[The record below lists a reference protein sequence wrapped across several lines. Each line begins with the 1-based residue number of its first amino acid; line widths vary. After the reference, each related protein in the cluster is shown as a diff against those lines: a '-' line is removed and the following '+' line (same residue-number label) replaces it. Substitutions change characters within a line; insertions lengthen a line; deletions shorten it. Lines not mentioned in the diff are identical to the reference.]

1 MAAFEENMSREP
13 FRKVAFFSHAA
24 TFGGAEK
31 CLFELVLELI
41 AKPGWEVLVVVPGQG
56 EQAQRLVESG
66 VRVVVGSLPWMREV
80 SSDGTFLNADDGMAR
95 LERGWIE
102 LVTCTLPSLEEF
114 LPDLIVSQTCTI
126 PWGYFSA
133 ALLGIPHVWNL
144 REYGELDHALFPM
157 LAGVVDDSAISQSAD
172 LVFTCSD
179 EVGRHWEARLGRPYT
194 VLYEIPRLSPQAAAH
209 KGAECETPSFKVV
222 HVGTLSAAKRP
233 ELLLEAIKYV
243 VDQDVDVRVQ
253 FVGDGPQRIELED
266 RARVLGLESRIE
278 FLGWQNDVGAI
289 VAQADVV
296 VSCSRNEAYGRTLPE
311 AASLGVVPV
320 FPDMPNWLETFTPG
334 VDGISYESGNAV
346 DLAKSLLELTDEV
359 RRTELSTRAKAL
371 AERDFDHRPPAEVF
385 EEAVK
390 SLLDGDQASQNS
402 TRVTQAGILQ
412 VLRKYIV
419 LTSEL
424 EAHSAAEARRA
435 SELMD
440 QANRQTS
447 AATLERDQ
455 IMVGFRTLDRECA
468 LLRTELVEVRTALEH
483 IESSKAWRLRQVI
496 RRVLP

>member
-31 CLFELVLELI
+31 DLFELVMDLM
-41 AKPGWEVLVVVPGQG
+41 AQPGWEVLVVVPGQG

-80 SSDGTFLNADDGMAR
+80 SSDGTFLNADDGMNR

-102 LVTCTLPSLEEF
+102 LVACALPSLEEF
-114 LPDLIVSQTCTI
+114 RPDLIVSQTCTI
-126 PWGYFSA
+126 PWGCFSA

-144 REYGELDHALFPM
+144 REYGELDHSLFPM

-172 LVFTCSD
+172 LIFTCSD
-179 EVGRHWEARLGRPYT
+179 EVGRDWEARLGRPYR
-194 VLYEIPRLSPQAAAH
+194 VLYSIPRLSPRAAAH

-222 HVGTLSAAKRP
+222 HVGTLGAAKRP

-266 RARVLGLESRIE
+266 RARILGLDSRIE

-289 VAQADVV
+289 VAQADVA
-296 VSCSRNEAYGRTLPE
+296 VSCSSNEAQGRTLPE

-320 FPDMPNWLETFTPG
+320 FPRTRNWAEKFTSG
-334 VDGISYESGNAV
+334 VDSLSYELGDARS
-346 DLAKSLLELTDEV
+346 LANSLLELTDEV

-371 AERDFDHRPPAEVF
+371 AERDFDHRPPAKVF
-385 EEAVK
+385 EEAVE
-390 SLLDGDQASQNS
+390 SLLDGDRTSQNS
-402 TRVTQAGILQ
+402 ARVTQGVILQ
-412 VLRKYIV
+412 VLRKHIV
-419 LTSEL
+419 LNTAL
-424 EAHSAAEARRA
+424 EAHSATEARRA
-435 SELMD
+435 SEFAD
-440 QANRQTS
+440 QANRETS
-447 AATLERDQ
+447 AAKLERDQ
-455 IMVGFRTLDRECA
+455 MMVGFRTLDRECA
-468 LLRTELVEVRTALEH
+468 LLRTELVEVRAALEH
-483 IESSKAWRLRQVI
+483 IESSKAWRLRQAI